1 MNATPQPKVA
11 AIKSTVSQPPAP
23 EQPVMPRNLKILTR
37 RNIAFLVE
45 CGFISQKQYNE
56 AVNILGLGLRR
67 DDGRQVW
74 I

>member
-1 MNATPQPKVA
+1 MSVPMSPNVA
-11 AIKSTVSQPPAP
+11 AINSTASQPPAP
-23 EQPVMPRNLKILTR
+23 AQPVMPRNLKILTR

-45 CGFISQKQYNE
+45 CGYVSKKQYGD

-67 DDGRQVW
+67 DDGREGW